1 MVTTLLLAREVEG
14 VGESGLR
21 ESGRILRPENSR
33 VRVPVGNGET
43 ELVEREALG
52 KKEVRVRSG
61 GEGREVF
68 DGDSMRVVVVAGR
81 KWEAMDVER
90 ERGEMARECGVCIRK
105 GLGMDWLGRNPE
117 VFKGSGLQISNQGEN
132 MARPARRPRLGRVFF
147 CFFYQ
152 NFWY

>member
-1 MVTTLLLAREVEG
+1 MVTTFLLAREVEG

-43 ELVEREALG
+43 ELVEREGLG
-52 KKEVRVRSG
+52 KKEVRIRSG
-61 GEGREVF
+61 VEGREVL

-90 ERGEMARECGVCIRK
+90 ER
-105 GLGMDWLGRNPE
+105 
-117 VFKGSGLQISNQGEN
+117 
-132 MARPARRPRLGRVFF
+132 
-147 CFFYQ
+147 
-152 NFWY
+152 